1 MLVPAERASAAPRAG
16 LQLDSVDER
25 TDGDAGQRHGVAGLD
40 VHIGAANDHVAD
52 LQALRVKD
60 VALLAVNVV
69 QQSDTS
75 GAVRVVLDGSDLCR
89 HAVLVALEVDDAV
102 TTLHAAALVT
112 DGDVTVV
119 VATRLLRFSGASR
132 DFSGLSQ
139 VISA

>member
-1 MLVPAERASAAPRAG
+1 M
-16 LQLDSVDER
+16 
-25 TDGDAGQRHGVAGLD
+25 
-40 VHIGAANDHVAD
+40 
-52 LQALRVKD
+52 KD

-75 GAVRVVLDGSDLCR
+75 GAVRVVLNGSDLCR

-119 VATRLLRFSGASR
+119 VATRLLVQRRKQGLFRLVAGDFGLVRNRLEATTGASR
-132 DFSGLSQ
+132 PVLFDSHFKPFDLDFRSHASPCTGDPSYRCGYGDCPSTL
-139 VISA
+139 V

>member
-1 MLVPAERASAAPRAG
+1 M
-16 LQLDSVDER
+16 
-25 TDGDAGQRHGVAGLD
+25 
-40 VHIGAANDHVAD
+40 
-52 LQALRVKD
+52 KD

-102 TTLHAAALVT
+102 TTLHAAALMT

-119 VATRLLRFSGASR
+119 VATRLLVQRRKQGLFRLVAGDFGLVRNRLEATTGASR
-132 DFSGLSQ
+132 PVLFDSHFKPFHLDFRSHASPCTGDPSYRCGYGDCQSTL
-139 VISA
+139 V